1 MAAQMNEAK
10 IIQTEAEPVFLPGHV
25 CPVFTC
31 FDHSNWRRTCLFFTW
46 ACMPHVYLHRSFKL
60 RQNLFF
66 YLGHVC
72 PVFTCIDHSNWGRTC
87 FFLPGAC
94 MPSVY
99 LHRSF
104 KLKQNLF
111 FFTWGMYAQCLP
123 AWFNV
128 VLQQCPRLAPVVHG
142 PQIVWACVC
151 VCMMYHCMCL

>member
-31 FDHSNWRRTCLFFTW
+31 IDHSNWRRTC
-46 ACMPHVYLHRSFKL
+46 
-60 RQNLFF
+60 FF
-66 YLGHVC
+66 YLGMYAPC
-72 PVFTCIDHSNWGRTC
+72 LPASIIQTEAEPVFFTWGMYAQCLPASIIQTEAEPV
-87 FFLPGAC
+87 FLPGAC

-104 KLKQNLF
+104 KLRQNLF

-128 VLQQCPRLAPVVHG
+128 VLQQCPRLAPVVRG

-151 VCMMYHCMCL
+151 VCMCL